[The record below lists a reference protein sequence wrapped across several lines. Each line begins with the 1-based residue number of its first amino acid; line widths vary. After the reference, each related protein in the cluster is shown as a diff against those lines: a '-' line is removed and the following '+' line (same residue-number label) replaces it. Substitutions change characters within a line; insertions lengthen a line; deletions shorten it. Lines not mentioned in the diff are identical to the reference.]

1 MTTRHKL
8 ILLILSVCLSGCVSE
23 TLELIEDARTQA
35 RIGVLAHAKV
45 GWITETAKLEKAFR
59 FYRQSKVDAVVL
71 TGAVTKDGYRDQF
84 DVLNKVWK
92 KVFDDTST
100 RLIMSDGQY
109 DVNGFRFA
117 VSSNRPSAKCDVLT
131 FHGGARLALT
141 DELCRFPPD
150 ANLVCAGSLSG
161 IDISANYIG
170 SDALSKILANAA
182 QGLLVVAYSPD
193 NVKIRRLDF
202 TQTGPVDVKYRQGAT
217 AYVED
222 VAEPWEPGR
231 PKERPPTPQFW
242 EDTTLRAILEKEAS
256 DILYRLAWP
265 TVQKRFTGARAR
277 CYEVGVAT
285 ADEPP
290 KVHALGLVLSEKFHL
305 AEERDTQGA
314 SCVIRLSGLGTVFSQ
329 QPAIR
334 FAVTPIGEFGKR
346 GAPIFSAPLPTR

>member
-1 MTTRHKL
+1 MKTFRE
-8 ILLILSVCLSGCVSE
+8 LLLLVLSLCISGCVSE
-23 TLELIEDARTQA
+23 TLELIEDARSQA
-35 RIGVLAHAKV
+35 RIGVLAHARV

-59 FYRQSKVDAVVL
+59 FYRQSKVDAVIL
-71 TGAVTKDGYRDQF
+71 TGAVTKDGYRDQYG
-84 DVLNKVWK
+84 VLDKVWK
-92 KVFDDTST
+92 KVFGDTST

-141 DELCRFPPD
+141 DELCIFPPD

-170 SDALSKILANAA
+170 SEALSKILANAA

-202 TQTGPVDVKYRQGAT
+202 TQNGPGNAKYRQNAT
-217 AYVED
+217 AYAED
-222 VAEPWEPGR
+222 VDEPWDLGHM
-231 PKERPPTPQFW
+231 KERPPAPRFW
-242 EDTTLRAILEKEAS
+242 EDTTLRATLERENY
-256 DILYRLAWP
+256 DLLYRLVWP

-277 CYEVGVAT
+277 CYEVGIAT

-290 KVHALGLVLSEKFHL
+290 NIHALGLVLSEKFHL

-314 SCVIRLSGLGTVFSQ
+314 SCVIRLSGLGTALSQ
-329 QPAIR
+329 QPTIR
-334 FAVTPIGEFGKR
+334 FAVTPIGAYGKR
-346 GAPIFSAPLPTR
+346 GAPIFSEPLPTR